1 MKKMNKRYSSFEEI
15 DRELQILELQ
25 RKLDWEHIKL
35 NGKAIKTTLYP
46 PNIGKRIENVVQQAA
61 LTFVLKKLVA
71 RRAKK
76 KQKELEFQS

>member
-1 MKKMNKRYSSFEEI
+1 MNKTYGSFEEI

-46 PNIGKRIENVVQQAA
+46 SNLGKRLENVVQQAA
-61 LTFVLKKLVA
+61 LTFVLKKLIA
-71 RRAKK
+71 RRDKR
-76 KQKELEFQS
+76 KQKEIELQ

>member
-1 MKKMNKRYSSFEEI
+1 MKKMNKTYGSFEEI

-46 PNIGKRIENVVQQAA
+46 SNLGKRLENVVQQAA
-61 LTFVLKKLVA
+61 LTFVLKKLIA
-71 RRAKK
+71 RRDKR
-76 KQKELEFQS
+76 KQKEIELQ